1 VLLTVIVK
9 RLVSLI
15 CRVKPLK
22 ISSGNYVMPPLK
34 PPRIYWDSDVFLS
47 YFSKQYPDRH
57 ANIQAVLDE
66 VESSK
71 DSLKIVTS
79 VLAKAE
85 VAYIAEEKT
94 TPADYPNISP
104 FAV

>member
-1 VLLTVIVK
+1 
-9 RLVSLI
+9 
-15 CRVKPLK
+15 
-22 ISSGNYVMPPLK
+22 MPPLK

-94 TPADYPNISP
+94 TPADYPNMESQRLSGNLATQSQRCHAA
-104 FAV
+104 FLR